1 MHVVDELNVVDLGR
15 MQILAP
21 QLGAPH
27 RQYGVTWLSDGN
39 EVEEDVRCGTRVTGV
54 AWKE

>member
-1 MHVVDELNVVDLGR
+1 MTNVGESSSVVMHVGNELNVVDLGR

-39 EVEEDVRCGTRVTGV
+39 EVEEDVR
-54 AWKE
+54 